1 MITFKS
7 EGYVRLTFPETS
19 SCGGNWLM
27 VHWLSV
33 EPRISFS
40 NLSGHLSFSNHSILI
55 HFTATFDIFCCFLL
69 FTIALKSKTV
79 LTGRLGASR
88 VRNDSWYTLSY
99 IYDPKLN
106 EIKEDNVNC
115 YKIEIHGK
123 LGKVILRGKAKY
135 RPPLPTILCYRR
147 LDQSLNHSLTEGF
160 QNMHPDLMLSCKI
173 C

>member
-33 EPRISFS
+33 GPRISFS
-40 NLSGHLSFSNHSILI
+40 NLSGHLSFSNHSLLI

-79 LTGRLGASR
+79 LTGGWVLLESEMIPG
-88 VRNDSWYTLSY
+88 TLCH
-99 IYDPKLN
+99 IFM
-106 EIKEDNVNC
+106 I
-115 YKIEIHGK
+115 
-123 LGKVILRGKAKY
+123 
-135 RPPLPTILCYRR
+135 
-147 LDQSLNHSLTEGF
+147 
-160 QNMHPDLMLSCKI
+160 QN
-173 C
+173 